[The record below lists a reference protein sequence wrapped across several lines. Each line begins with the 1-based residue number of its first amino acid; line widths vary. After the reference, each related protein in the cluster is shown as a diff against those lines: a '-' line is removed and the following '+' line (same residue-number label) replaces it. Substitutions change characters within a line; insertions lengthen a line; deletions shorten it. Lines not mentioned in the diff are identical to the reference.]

1 MKKYIIIA
9 IGVLIL
15 GLSTSTMLLYNS
27 NKSLQEEVDISQ
39 QNYKAYVA
47 QNSTLQQQNRVFQLT
62 IDQMKYYNDSITDKM
77 LSIVKQ
83 LKIKENKIKSLQY
96 YKDNFNKIDTIVV
109 PDTIFVKD
117 VNIDT
122 LLGDQYYSL
131 NLKLQ
136 YPNKIQTN
144 VSFTNEK
151 YITVSS
157 KKETINPPKKFFLFR
172 WFQKKHTVLTI
183 DVFDTNPYINNKS
196 KRFIETIK

>member
-122 LLGDQYYSL
+122 LLGDSYYSL

>member
-1 MKKYIIIA
+1 MRKYIIIA

-15 GLSTSTMLLYNS
+15 GLSTSTMLLYNN
-27 NKSLQEEVDISQ
+27 NKSLQKEVDISQ

-62 IDQMKYYNDSITDKM
+62 VDQMKYYNDSITDKM
-77 LSIVKQ
+77 LSVVKQ
-83 LKIKENKIKSLQY
+83 LKIKEDKIKSLQY
-96 YKDNFNKIDTIVV
+96 YKDNFNKADTIVV

-117 VNIDT
+117 VSIDT

-151 YITVSS
+151 YITVSG